1 MAKLKTAAF
10 DMFLNIFATL
20 IPMAA
25 LQLVIL
31 PLVARDLS
39 DADYGIALASIA
51 LLGLIPL
58 TAGNVINNVRLLR
71 DSEYRRND
79 ARGDFSLIVVVAC
92 ALCSVSVSVGSYVV
106 GVVSLMELVLVAI
119 ASALMLGREYLVV
132 EYRLK
137 LNYLGILY
145 TNLWQA
151 LGQFVGLAA
160 LFALDSWAF
169 VYVFGYLASDVYLL
183 LSTSIWREPLG
194 TTPRLRAT
202 LGDVAS
208 LGFANIL
215 NKLTNYADRLVLIPL
230 AGASSVSV
238 YYVACLF
245 GKVLSL
251 IVSPINNVL
260 LSYLAKESR
269 AARKEFWIAL
279 ASSGALCVAGYA
291 VTILASHPLISL
303 LYPQYVDAAMTYVPI
318 ATAASYVMVLS
329 NVANPFVMRFCDLRW
344 QTAMNAVFCASFFLG
359 SVAGYYI
366 DGLLG
371 FCVGVLLANCVRLV
385 LAVAIY
391 LTRTESG
398 RFQRTSVD

>member
-1 MAKLKTAAF
+1 
-10 DMFLNIFATL
+10 MFLNIFATL
-20 IPMAA
+20 IPMAV

-31 PLVARDLS
+31 PIVARDLS
-39 DADYGIALASIA
+39 ETDYGIALASIA

-71 DSEYRRND
+71 DSEYRQYN
-79 ARGDFSLIVVVAC
+79 ALGDFSLIVIVAC
-92 ALCSVSVSVGSYVV
+92 AVCSVSVSIGSYIV
-106 GVVSLMELVLVAI
+106 GVTSLTDLVFVA
-119 ASALMLGREYLVV
+119 AAAALMLGREYLVV

-137 LNYLGILY
+137 LNYRGILY
-145 TNLWQA
+145 ANLWQA
-151 LGQFVGLAA
+151 FGQFIGFVAF
-160 LFALDSWAF
+160 FALDSWVF
-169 VYVFGYLASDVYLL
+169 VYVLGYLASDVYLL
-183 LSTSIWREPLG
+183 RTTSIWREPLG

-230 AGASSVSV
+230 SGASSVSV

-269 AARKEFWIAL
+269 AARKEFWFAL
-279 ASSGALCVAGYA
+279 MSGGALCVAGYA
-291 VTILASHPLISL
+291 VTMLASRPLISF
-303 LYPQYVDAAMTYVPI
+303 LYPQYVDAVMAYVPI

-329 NVANPFVMRFCDLRW
+329 NVANPFVMRFCNLRW
-344 QTAMNAVFCASFFLG
+344 QTALNAVFCASFFLG
-359 SVAGYYI
+359 SIAGYYV

-371 FCVGVLLANCVRLV
+371 FCAGVLLANCVRLV

-391 LTRTESG
+391 LTRTE
-398 RFQRTSVD
+398 TSSLHSASMG

>member
-1 MAKLKTAAF
+1 
-10 DMFLNIFATL
+10 MFLNITATL

-31 PLVARDLS
+31 PLVARGLS
-39 DADYGIALASIA
+39 DEAYGIALASIA
-51 LLGLIPL
+51 LLGLVPL
-58 TAGNVINNVRLLR
+58 TVGNVINNVRLLR
-71 DSEYRRND
+71 DSEYRRSD
-79 ARGDFSLIVVVAC
+79 ARGDFSLIVIVAC
-92 ALCSVSVSVGSYVV
+92 ALCSVCVSIGSYVV
-106 GVVSLMELVLVAI
+106 GIVSLMELVLVAI

-137 LNYLGILY
+137 LNYRGILCA
-145 TNLWQA
+145 NLWQA

-160 LFALDSWAF
+160 FFASDSWAF

-183 LSTSIWREPLG
+183 LTTSIWREPLG

-208 LGFANIL
+208 LGFANFL
-215 NKLTNYADRLVLIPL
+215 NKLTNYVDRLVLIPL
-230 AGASSVSV
+230 AGASSVSA

-279 ASSGALCVAGYA
+279 ASGGALCVAGYA
-291 VTILASHPLISL
+291 VTMLASRPLISL
-303 LYPQYVDAAMTYVPI
+303 LYPQYVDSVMTYVPI

-329 NVANPFVMRFCDLRW
+329 NVANPFVMRFCNLRW
-344 QTAMNAVFCASFFLG
+344 QTVLNAVFCASFFLG
-359 SVAGYYI
+359 SIAGYYVE
-366 DGLLG
+366 GLLG
-371 FCVGVLLANCVRLV
+371 FCVGVLLANCVRLA
-385 LAVAIY
+385 LAVVIY
-391 LTRTESG
+391 LNRTE
-398 RFQRTSVD
+398 TSDLLEHQ

>member
-1 MAKLKTAAF
+1 MPKLKAAAF

-31 PLVARDLS
+31 PIVARGLS
-39 DADYGIALASIA
+39 DADYGMALASIA

-71 DSEYRRND
+71 DAEYRQNN
-79 ARGDFSLIVVVAC
+79 ALGDFSLVVIAAC
-92 ALCSVSVSVGSYVV
+92 ALCSIGVSIGSYVI
-106 GVVSLMELVLVAI
+106 GVVSPTELASVAV

-137 LNYLGILY
+137 LNYWGILY
-145 TNLWQA
+145 ANLWQA
-151 LGQFVGLAA
+151 LGQFAGLAA
-160 LFALDSWAF
+160 FFVLDTWTF

-183 LSTSIWREPLG
+183 RTTSIWREPLC
-194 TTPRLRAT
+194 TTSRLRAT

-215 NKLTNYADRLVLIPL
+215 NKLTNYSDRLVLIPL

-269 AARKEFWIAL
+269 ATQKEFWIAL
-279 ASSGALCVAGYA
+279 ASGGALCVAGYA
-291 VTILASHPLISL
+291 VTMLASRPLIAL
-303 LYPQYVDAAMTYVPI
+303 LYPQYVDVAMTYVPI

-329 NVANPFVMRFCDLRW
+329 NVANPFVMRFCDLQW
-344 QTAMNAVFCASFFLG
+344 QTALNAIFCASFFLG
-359 SVAGYYI
+359 SIAGYLV
-366 DGLLG
+366 DGLFG
-371 FCVGVLLANCVRLV
+371 FCGGVLLANCVRLV
-385 LAVAIY
+385 LAVVIY
-391 LTRTESG
+391 LARAE
-398 RFQRTSVD
+398 TSRSH